1 MKQSWFYRK
10 SSIKKLYISALIIL
24 GVILFIEYFIILHT
38 HFSIEKIFGFHAVFG
53 FLSCI
58 GLIIFAKLL
67 GFLVKRKDDYY
78 DM

>member
-1 MKQSWFYRK
+1 MKQNWFYRK
-10 SSIKKLYISALIIL
+10 SSIKKLYISTLIIL
-24 GVILFIEYFIILHT
+24 GVVLFVEYFIVLHP

-58 GLIIFAKLL
+58 VLIIFAKLL

>member
-1 MKQSWFYRK
+1 MKQNWFYRK

-24 GVILFIEYFIILHT
+24 VVVFFVEYFIILHP

-58 GLIIFAKLL
+58 VLIIFAKLL

>member
-1 MKQSWFYRK
+1 MKQNWFYRK

-24 GVILFIEYFIILHT
+24 GVVLFVEYFIALYP
-38 HFSIEKIFGFHAVFG
+38 HFSIEKIFGFYAVFG
-53 FLSCI
+53 FLSCV

>member
-1 MKQSWFYRK
+1 MKQNWFYRK

-24 GVILFIEYFIILHT
+24 GVVLFVEYFIVLHP
-38 HFSIEKIFGFHAVFG
+38 HFGIEKIFGFHAVFG

-58 GLIIFAKLL
+58 VLIIFAKLL